1 VAKVPS
7 YDTLKN
13 KQRELIRKAL
23 DGSVFVA
30 PFADPTGDPT
40 AVFTNLTAKTGTAP
54 NEVIDLVALPTG
66 WDDLGLLSTDG
77 VSFASD
83 VTTSDVQSWGS
94 VTPTRTDIVS
104 DTTTLTVTA
113 QETKALTIGILSG
126 VDVASLT
133 PNVDTGEVAF
143 AKPTRPAG
151 SYYRLFSLAVDLADA
166 GEIYIGRFLP
176 RAKKSNQGEQ
186 AFGGGDDPISYPFTF
201 TGEVD
206 DTLGFSEKWYFGGAG
221 WNAMLAEMGWS

>member
-1 VAKVPS
+1 MPS

-30 PFADPTGDPT
+30 PFADAAGTPSAVIANMT
-40 AVFTNLTAKTGTAP
+40 AATGTAP
-54 NEVIDLVALPTG
+54 NVVIDLVALPVG
-66 WDDLGLLSTDG
+66 WDDLGLLSSDG
-77 VSFASD
+77 ASFASET
-83 VTTSDVQSWGS
+83 TTSDVTSWGS

-113 QETKALTIGILSG
+113 QETKALTIGIMSG
-126 VDVASLT
+126 VDVSALT
-133 PNVDTGEVAF
+133 PTVATGEVAF

-151 SYYRLFSLAVDLADA
+151 SYYRLFSVAVDQGA
-166 GEIYIGRFLP
+166 GGDIFIGRFLP

-186 AFGGGDDPISYPFTF
+186 VFGGGDDPISYPFTF

-206 DTLGFSEKWYFGGAG
+206 DDLGFSEKWYFGGAG
-221 WNAMLAEMGWS
+221 WNSILTEMGWV

>member
-1 VAKVPS
+1 VPS

-30 PFADPTGDPT
+30 PYADATGTPT
-40 AVFTNLTAKTGTAP
+40 AVIDAMTAKTGTEP

-66 WDDLGLLSTDG
+66 WDDLGLLNSDG
-77 VSFASD
+77 ASFASEVTSSD
-83 VTTSDVQSWGS
+83 VTSWGE
-94 VTPTRTDIVS
+94 VTPTRTDIIS
-104 DTTTLTVTA
+104 ETTTLTVTA
-113 QETKALTIGILSG
+113 QETKALTIGILAG
-126 VDVASLT
+126 IDAAALT

-151 SYYRLFSLAVDLADA
+151 QHYRLFSVAVDEGA
-166 GEIYIGRFLP
+166 GGAIYIGRFLP

-186 AFGGGDDPISYPFTF
+186 VFGGGDDPISYPFTF

-206 DTLGFSEKWYFGGAG
+206 DSLGYSEKWFFGGPG
-221 WNAMLAEMGWS
+221 WENLLSQMGWA

>member
-1 VAKVPS
+1 MPS

-30 PFADPTGDPT
+30 PFADAAGTPS
-40 AVFTNLTAKTGTAP
+40 AAIAAMTAKTGVAP
-54 NEVIDLVALPTG
+54 NEIIDLVALPTG
-66 WDDLGLLSTDG
+66 WDDLGLLNSDG
-77 VSFASD
+77 ASFASET
-83 VTTSDVQSWGS
+83 TTSDVTSWGS

-113 QETKALTIGILSG
+113 QETKALTIGILAG
-126 VDVASLT
+126 VDVAGLT
-133 PNVDTGEVAF
+133 PDADTGEIAF

-151 SYYRLFSLAVDLADA
+151 QYFRLFSVAVDESA
-166 GEIYIGRFLP
+166 GGPIYIGRFLP

-186 AFGGGDDPISYPFTF
+186 VFGGGDDPISYPFTF

-206 DTLGFSEKWYFGGAG
+206 DVLGYSEKWFFGGAG
-221 WNAMLAEMGWS
+221 WNVQLEAMGWTV

>member
-1 VAKVPS
+1 MPS

-23 DGSVFVA
+23 DGSVFIA
-30 PFADPTGDPT
+30 PFADDAGTPT
-40 AVFTNLTAKTGTAP
+40 AVIAAMTAKTGTAP

-77 VSFASD
+77 ASFASETTSSD
-83 VTTSDVQSWGS
+83 VTSWGE
-94 VTPTRTDIVS
+94 VTPTRTDIIS

-113 QETKALTIGILSG
+113 QETKAITIGLIAGIDAL
-126 VDVASLT
+126 ALT
-133 PNVDTGEVAF
+133 PSATTGEVSF
-143 AKPTRPAG
+143 AKPTRPTSAH
-151 SYYRLFSLAVDLADA
+151 YRLFSVAVDEGA
-166 GEIYIGRFLP
+166 GGPIYIGRFLP

-186 AFGGGDDPISYPFTF
+186 VFGGGEDPISYPLTF

-206 DTLGFSEKWYFGGAG
+206 DALGYSEKWYFGGAG
-221 WNAMLAEMGWS
+221 WQALLEEMGWV

>member
-1 VAKVPS
+1 VPS

-30 PFADPTGDPT
+30 PFADATGTPT
-40 AVFTNLTAKTGTAP
+40 AVITDMTTYAAGP
-54 NEVIDLVALPTG
+54 PVVIDLTPLPTG
-66 WDDLGLLSTDG
+66 WDDLGLLNTDG
-77 VSFASD
+77 ASFASETTSSD
-83 VTTSDVQSWGS
+83 VTSWGEVS
-94 VTPTRTDIVS
+94 PTRTDIIS

-113 QETKALTIGILSG
+113 QETKALTIGIMSG
-126 VDVASLT
+126 VDVAALT
-133 PNVDTGEVAF
+133 PDADSGELAF

-151 SYYRLFSLAVDLADA
+151 SYYRLFSVAVDQGA
-166 GEIYIGRFLP
+166 GGDIWIGRFLP

-186 AFGGGDDPISYPFTF
+186 VFGGGDDPISYPFTF

-206 DTLGFSEKWYFGGAG
+206 DALGYSEKWFFGGPG
-221 WNAMLAEMGWS
+221 WKALLTEMGWA